1 MKELKNSEKKKKAL
15 ENHRFGDI
23 YYISVDQYYD
33 HYYGGGKPSVY
44 KKTND
49 SRLMILPKRQPSFNI
64 KGIEMLKDN
73 NDCNGEINIQN
84 RKGDEKYYNNLVK
97 MINISHEL
105 RIGKLDLEQYNRI
118 IEMFFSKDVV
128 QRQMIIDILNNLE

>member
-1 MKELKNSEKKKKAL
+1 
-15 ENHRFGDI
+15 
-23 YYISVDQYYD
+23 
-33 HYYGGGKPSVY
+33 
-44 KKTND
+44 
-49 SRLMILPKRQPSFNI
+49 
-64 KGIEMLKDN
+64 
-73 NDCNGEINIQN
+73 
-84 RKGDEKYYNNLVK
+84 